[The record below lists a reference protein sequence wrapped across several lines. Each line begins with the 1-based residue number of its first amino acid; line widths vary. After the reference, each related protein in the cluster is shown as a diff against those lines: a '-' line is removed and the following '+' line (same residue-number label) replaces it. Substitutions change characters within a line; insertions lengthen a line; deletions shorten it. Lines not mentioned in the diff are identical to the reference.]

1 MKGIVSLVLLAGI
14 LLAGTVT
21 ASTAYSASHPLLTQW
36 GESGTSSG
44 SFYSPQNLA
53 IDSDGNV
60 YVTDLGNKRV
70 QKFDNDGTFLSAW
83 GNGGTGA
90 GQFNSPS
97 GISVYENFVYVV
109 DSQLNKIQK
118 FDTDG
123 NFVTQWGSSGDE
135 PGQFSLPRDITVNKN
150 GTLLV
155 VDAGNQRI
163 QQFSVEGEFLK
174 EFGQSGS
181 GDEEF
186 VSPTGI
192 TTDNN
197 YNIYVSDPGSNSIKK
212 FDSEGNLIKIF
223 GPNIAGFAIKP
234 EGLVIDPEG
243 NIYVADTYNNRI
255 LRLDPEGTTL
265 TTFGSMGIEDSQFKF
280 PMDVELDQ
288 NANLF
293 VTDSNGHR
301 IQKFDTP
308 IVVDVPQSVEE
319 ETLNTTN
326 TTEENPIIET
336 TPIPGDLTKPTI
348 IPPNDLIIEAIG
360 GLTPVS
366 VGQAVASDESGI
378 QSLTTNAP
386 SEFPLGI
393 TTIIWTAI
401 DGSGNM
407 AVATQTIT
415 VSDTTPPTIST
426 LENITV
432 EASNPTQN
440 LVNLKQPIVTDAVGV
455 MSIEND
461 SPGVFPIGETIVTWT
476 GTDVMGNIATTT
488 QKIIVIDTKNPT
500 LYAPDNIVLEATSL
514 NQNEIYIG
522 EASVIDNGEIVSVI
536 NDAPEFFSIGNTTIT
551 WIAIDSSAN
560 TVNSTQIVSVVDT
573 TAPEIIPPDNVVVEA
588 TSTSA
593 NIINLDLLSTR
604 DIQQVTIINDAPNV
618 YSIGETLVTW
628 TATDESGNFATTTQ
642 LITVID
648 STPPSITI
656 TENIVAEATGPDNI
670 ISLGEIVIED
680 ISEIASVSNDAPETF
695 SLGTTVVTWTV
706 IDSHGNIAI
715 SQQNISIIDTTPPE
729 ISPPK
734 DLVIEAIDQNENFVD
749 LGEAKVYDIVGIAS
763 LTNDSPASFPL
774 GMTTVTWTVSDTSG
788 NSASAT
794 QTITVNDTTPP
805 VIISPDDITIESTG
819 SGGTLVSIG
828 DAIVSDII
836 DVSSVTNDSPELF
849 QLGETIV
856 TWNATDIH
864 GNMATDT
871 QIIEVVDTTPPS
883 ITAPPN
889 VLVEAVDPLSNPA
902 DIGMP
907 EVSDL
912 VSMVLFVNDS
922 PESFPIGDTIITWT
936 ATDMAGNIASATQT
950 VSVVDTT
957 ASEIIPPENIVVE
970 ATSENQNIIEIGV
983 PIVQDHVGVVSITN
997 DSPES
1002 FPVGDTIITWTATDA
1017 AGNTVTATQTVS
1029 VVDTTAPKLSIPQSI
1044 TVEATSQYGNIVD
1057 YGSATA
1063 SDVVGVTS
1071 IANDAPVT
1079 FPLGLT
1085 SITWTATDAAGNN
1098 ATATQTVSVVDTTT
1112 PEIIPPVNIVQEA
1125 QSRLNNVV
1133 SIGEA
1138 QTTDAVSIGTISNDA
1153 PSVFQLGETIVTWFT
1168 TDLSNNISNATQTI
1182 TIVDT
1187 TSPTIAATE
1196 DITVEATSAN
1206 ENQVLLEAPISQD
1219 IVSDTI
1225 IINDAP
1231 QFFSLG
1237 KTVVTWSATDESGNS
1252 ASTIQTITIVD
1263 TTPPELVVPEDVIVD
1278 ATGFVT
1284 IASIGQAVST
1294 DLTDPSPT
1302 VSNNAPEIFPLGQTL
1317 VTWTS
1322 LDTFGNSVTYTQ
1334 KIEVQACGKPIS
1346 YYNLIEGSFDDDFIE
1361 GTSHPDLIFGYGGDD
1376 IIIGAKGNDCIFGG
1390 EGDDI
1395 IFGNEGNDNLT
1406 GDEGNDIIKGNVG
1419 DDIITGGTGI
1429 DVIDGGDDNDT
1440 CVDSQNSD
1448 DDMVVKCEIR

>member
-83 GNGGTGA
+83 GSGGTGA

-135 PGQFSLPRDITVNKN
+135 PGQFLLPKDITVNKN

-155 VDAGNQRI
+155 VDTGNQRI
-163 QQFSVEGEFLK
+163 QQFSIEGEFLK

-192 TTDNN
+192 TTDDD

-223 GPNIAGFAIKP
+223 GPNIAGFPIKP
-234 EGLVIDPEG
+234 GGLVIDPEG

-265 TTFGSMGIEDSQFKF
+265 TTFGSMGIEDGQFKF
-280 PMDVELDQ
+280 PMDVALDQ

-308 IVVDVPQSVEE
+308 IIVDVPQSVEE

-326 TTEENPIIET
+326 TTEENQIIET
-336 TPIPGDLTKPTI
+336 TPIPGDLTRPTI
-348 IPPNDLIIEAIG
+348 IPPNDLIIEATG
-360 GLTPVS
+360 GLTHVS

-500 LYAPDNIVLEATSL
+500 LYAPDNIVVEATSL
-514 NQNEIYIG
+514 AQNEIYIG

-536 NDAPEFFSIGNTTIT
+536 NDAPEFFSIGNTTII

-573 TAPEIIPPDNVVVEA
+573 TAPEIIPPENIVVEA
-588 TSTSA
+588 TSTSN
-593 NIINLDLLSTR
+593 NIVNLDLPQTT
-604 DIQQVTIINDAPNV
+604 DIQQVTIINDAPGV
-618 YSIGETLVTW
+618 YPIGGTLVTW
-628 TATDESGNFATTTQ
+628 TATDESGNFAITTQ
-642 LITVID
+642 LIIVID

-656 TENIVAEATGPDNI
+656 TEKIVAEAIGPDNI

-695 SLGTTVVTWTV
+695 SLGITVVTWTV

-715 SQQNISIIDTTPPE
+715 TEQNISIIDTTPPE

-734 DLVIEAIDQNENFVD
+734 DIVIEAIDQNGNFVD
-749 LGEAKVYDIVGIAS
+749 LGAAKVYDIVGIAS
-763 LTNDSPASFPL
+763 LTNDSPVSFPI
-774 GMTTVTWTVSDTSG
+774 GMTSVTWTVSDTSG
-788 NSASAT
+788 NIASAT
-794 QTITVNDTTPP
+794 QVITVEDTTSPE
-805 VIISPDDITIESTG
+805 IISPDNITIESTG

-836 DVSSVTNDSPELF
+836 VVSSVTNDAPETF
-849 QLGETIV
+849 QLGETTV
-856 TWNATDIH
+856 TWTATDTH
-864 GNMATDT
+864 GNVATDT
-871 QIIEVVDTTPPS
+871 QLINVVDTTPPS
-883 ITAPPN
+883 IIPPTN
-889 VLVEAVDPLSNPA
+889 VVVEAMDPFSNPA

-912 VSMVLFVNDS
+912 VS
-922 PESFPIGDTIITWT
+922 
-936 ATDMAGNIASATQT
+936 
-950 VSVVDTT
+950 
-957 ASEIIPPENIVVE
+957 IVIF
-970 ATSENQNIIEIGV
+970 A
-983 PIVQDHVGVVSITN
+983 N

-1002 FPVGDTIITWTATDA
+1002 FPVGDTIITWTAIDV
-1017 AGNTVTATQTVS
+1017 AGNTASATQTVS
-1029 VVDTTAPKLSIPQSI
+1029 VVDTTSPKLSIPQAI
-1044 TVEATSQYGNIVD
+1044 TVEATSQYGNLID

-1063 SDVVGVTS
+1063 SDEVGVTS
-1071 IANDAPVT
+1071 IVNDAPET
-1079 FPLGLT
+1079 FPSGLT
-1085 SITWTATDAAGNN
+1085 SIIWIATDAAGNT
-1098 ATATQTVSVVDTTT
+1098 ASATQTVSVVDTTS
-1112 PEIIPPVNIVQEA
+1112 PEIIPPDNIVQEA

-1133 SIGEA
+1133 LIGEA
-1138 QTTDAVSIGTISNDA
+1138 QATDAVSIGTISNDA

-1168 TDLSNNISNATQTI
+1168 TDLSNNIANATQII

-1206 ENQVLLEAPISQD
+1206 ENQVLLEPPSSHD
-1219 IVSDTI
+1219 IVSDITI
-1225 IINDAP
+1225 TNDAP

-1237 KTVVTWSATDESGNS
+1237 ETVVTWTATDESGNS
-1252 ASTIQTITIVD
+1252 VSNTQTITIVD
-1263 TTPPELVVPEDVIVD
+1263 ATPPELVVPEDVIVN
-1278 ATGFVT
+1278 ATGFLT

-1322 LDTFGNSVTYTQ
+1322 LDTFGNSVTNTQ
-1334 KIEVQACGKPIS
+1334 QIEVQACGKPIS
-1346 YYNLIEGSFDDDFIE
+1346 YYNMIEGSFDDDFIE

-1406 GDEGNDIIKGNVG
+1406 GGEGNDIIKGNVG